1 MSALRCLWYVRHV
14 VFCRLKE
21 IHHTVC
27 LCLFLLRV
35 CLCVHVCVIIM
46 SWSEAIWVGW
56 LICICGVNRY
66 KYSWP
71 GSKLVWIFILPPGR
85 RRVEWLW
92 FQSAEQKLT
101 QPFFVVDENTWWL
114 PWASFGMLGELHM
127 YMDYF
132 ICFSHM
138 VAVFDVH
145 RGWGSI
151 ARKTERQMEAN
162 TNSTCLGTKT
172 VWDDA
177 VTLQN
182 GQEAAV
188 QRIQQSPIKKLRRQ
202 DWEASWWCQPT
213 YDAVQPTQ
221 LNVACL
227 SVHLLNPLLVCPL
240 VLPLLLLT
248 TVWVIQM
255 KFHDLVG

>member
-145 RGWGSI
+145 RSWGSI

-221 LNVACL
+221 LKFACL
-227 SVHLLNPLLVCPL
+227 SVHLLNPL
-240 VLPLLLLT
+240 
-248 TVWVIQM
+248 
-255 KFHDLVG
+255 

>member
-1 MSALRCLWYVRHV
+1 MPLPVS
-14 VFCRLKE
+14 
-21 IHHTVC
+21 
-27 LCLFLLRV
+27 LRV

-145 RGWGSI
+145 RSWGSI
-151 ARKTERQMEAN
+151 ARKTERQMEA
-162 TNSTCLGTKT
+162 TQTQLVLGQKQFETMQLLFKM
-172 VWDDA
+172 
-177 VTLQN
+177 
-182 GQEAAV
+182 G
-188 QRIQQSPIKKLRRQ
+188 KKLQCKEYNKVQLKSCGGRIGRHRDGVSRRMTPSNQ
-202 DWEASWWCQPT
+202 LSWNSLACQFI
-213 YDAVQPTQ
+213 
-221 LNVACL
+221 C
-227 SVHLLNPLLVCPL
+227 
-240 VLPLLLLT
+240 
-248 TVWVIQM
+248 
-255 KFHDLVG
+255 